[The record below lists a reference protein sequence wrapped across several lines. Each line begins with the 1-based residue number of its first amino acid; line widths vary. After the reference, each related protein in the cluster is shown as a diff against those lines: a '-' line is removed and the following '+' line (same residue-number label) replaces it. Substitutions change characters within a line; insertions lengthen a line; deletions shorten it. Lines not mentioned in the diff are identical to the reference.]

1 MPTRVAAAF
10 FVVSETAVTLGAG
23 TASASCNAIKR
34 QVSQRTECQSG
45 SACGI
50 GGERA
55 SGCAVQI
62 ATGNI
67 FPIDPMGL
75 GKF

>member
-1 MPTRVAAAF
+1 VAALFHILGSEKSAF
-10 FVVSETAVTLGAG
+10 A
-23 TASASCNAIKR
+23 
-34 QVSQRTECQSG
+34 
-45 SACGI
+45 
-50 GGERA
+50 
-55 SGCAVQI
+55 